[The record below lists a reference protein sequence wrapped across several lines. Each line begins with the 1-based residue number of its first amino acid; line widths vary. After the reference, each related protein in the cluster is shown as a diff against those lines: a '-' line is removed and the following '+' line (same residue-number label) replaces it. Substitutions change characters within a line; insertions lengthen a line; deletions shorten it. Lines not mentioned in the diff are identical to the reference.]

1 LKANTRI
8 YTTLT
13 HTLLALLVTGAVFT
27 GCKTKNPVI
36 AGGGEPKD
44 NSKDKLTEKQR
55 LDSDFLFYNAT
66 KESMLGNYDEAARL
80 YNQCIQINPY
90 NAAAY
95 YELARIAFEGKDYDN
110 AILLGR
116 AAISLDKK
124 NVWYKLLY
132 AQALQ
137 GKGKFDEAVKVYELI
152 VKDNPNSLEYTFE
165 LADGYLKA
173 NRPEDAIKTLDKIEN
188 MMGLSPDISQ
198 EKMRLYLHL
207 GNIDKAANEIQKLI
221 NLNPADA
228 SNYIIL
234 ADMYLANRMN
244 DKAFEVYQKA
254 LAADP
259 TNGPV
264 HYSLS
269 QYYREKGDKEKS
281 YDELKLAF
289 ASPDIDI
296 DTKIQVLL
304 SYFDLSD
311 KSPAL
316 KTQAYELCKLM
327 IDAHPQEPKA
337 YSMYGDFL
345 FRDKKYIEARDNFKK
360 VLDFDN
366 SKYIVWSQLI
376 MSESELGNH
385 EAVYEYAGKAL
396 ELFPTQPDLYYYKGS
411 SALRLKKYQDAIDV
425 LSDGS
430 GLVYN
435 NPQLELQFN
444 ALLGDA
450 YNSVKNYDK
459 SEAYY
464 TKALDIEPQNT
475 YVLNNYSYY
484 LSVRKV
490 KLDKARDMAKLANTI
505 EPNNATY
512 EDTYGWIF
520 YIMGDYANAKTWI
533 EKALS
538 HGGDEDGTV
547 LEHYGDVMYKLGD
560 TAKALEYWKKAKE
573 KTGATDLIDRK
584 ITEKKLIE

>member
-1 LKANTRI
+1 LKANTRTYKTI
-8 YTTLT
+8 AY
-13 HTLLALLVTGAVFT
+13 TLLVLLLTGAVFT
-27 GCKTKNPVI
+27 GCKTKNAVT
-36 AGGGEPKD
+36 GGGDPK
-44 NSKDKLTEKQR
+44 SGKDKLTEKQR
-55 LDSDFLFYNAT
+55 LDSDFLFFNAT

-95 YELARIAFEGKDYDN
+95 YELARIAFENKDYDN
-110 AILLGR
+110 AALLGR

-137 GKGKFDEAVKVYELI
+137 GQGKFDEAVKVYELI
-152 VKDNPNSLEYTFE
+152 VKENPNSLEYTFE

-173 NRPEDAIKTLDKIEN
+173 NRPDDAIKTLDRIEDL
-188 MMGLSPDISQ
+188 MGISPDISQ
-198 EKMRLYLHL
+198 EKMRLYLRQ

-221 NLNPADA
+221 DLNPNDA

-244 DKAFEVYQKA
+244 DKAFDIYQKA
-254 LAADP
+254 LKVDP

-269 QYYREKGDKEKS
+269 QFYREKGDKTKS

-304 SYFDLSD
+304 SYFTLSET
-311 KSPAL
+311 SPEM

-327 IDAHPQEPKA
+327 LEAHPLEPKA

-345 FRDKKYIEARDNFKK
+345 FRDKKFVEARDNFLK
-360 VLDFDN
+360 VLDIDK
-366 SKYIVWSQLI
+366 SKYLVWSQLI
-376 MSESELGNH
+376 MCESELGNH
-385 EAVYEYAGKAL
+385 QAVFDYSSQAL
-396 ELFPTQPDLYYYKGS
+396 DLFPTQPDLYYYKGS
-411 SALRLKKYQDAIDV
+411 SALRLKKTKEAITV

-430 GLVYN
+430 GLIYN
-435 NPQLELQFN
+435 NPQLELQFY

-450 YNSVKNYDK
+450 YNADKNYER
-459 SEAYY
+459 SEDYY
-464 TKALDIEPQNT
+464 NKALDIEPNNT

-484 LSVRKV
+484 LSVRKA
-490 KLDKARDMAKLANTI
+490 KLEKARDMARLANTI

-520 YIMGDYANAKTWI
+520 YVMGNYNDAKTWI

-584 ITEKKLIE
+584 ISEKKLIE

>member
-1 LKANTRI
+1 
-8 YTTLT
+8 
-13 HTLLALLVTGAVFT
+13 
-27 GCKTKNPVI
+27 
-36 AGGGEPKD
+36 
-44 NSKDKLTEKQR
+44 
-55 LDSDFLFYNAT
+55 
-66 KESMLGNYDEAARL
+66 
-80 YNQCIQINPY
+80 
-90 NAAAY
+90 
-95 YELARIAFEGKDYDN
+95 
-110 AILLGR
+110 
-116 AAISLDKK
+116 
-124 NVWYKLLY
+124 
-132 AQALQ
+132 
-137 GKGKFDEAVKVYELI
+137 
-152 VKDNPNSLEYTFE
+152 
-165 LADGYLKA
+165 
-173 NRPEDAIKTLDKIEN
+173 
-188 MMGLSPDISQ
+188 
-198 EKMRLYLHL
+198 
-207 GNIDKAANEIQKLI
+207 
-221 NLNPADA
+221 
-228 SNYIIL
+228 
-234 ADMYLANRMN
+234 
-244 DKAFEVYQKA
+244 
-254 LAADP
+254 
-259 TNGPV
+259 
-264 HYSLS
+264 
-269 QYYREKGDKEKS
+269 
-281 YDELKLAF
+281 
-289 ASPDIDI
+289 
-296 DTKIQVLL
+296 
-304 SYFDLSD
+304 
-311 KSPAL
+311 
-316 KTQAYELCKLM
+316 
-327 IDAHPQEPKA
+327 
-337 YSMYGDFL
+337 
-345 FRDKKYIEARDNFKK
+345 
-360 VLDFDN
+360 
-366 SKYIVWSQLI
+366 
-376 MSESELGNH
+376 LGNH